1 MQMVVSHFRV
11 VPHNKLMAKFYILLT
26 MHHVMILVKWPTWR
40 TILFHVFIYI
50 FNSQHVPRTSCSSS
64 GERNCVNT
72 TSGSCHS
79 VSVAV
84 LCAGRKWSSDL
95 HTTRPPTAT
104 TGCIDTICLS
114 WWRARCAWNMQRV
127 KNINKNL
134 EKKCASS
141 WWQVCMRNMCFE
153 QLRMVTVLYSVQ

>member
-1 MQMVVSHFRV
+1 VSHFRV

-40 TILFHVFIYI
+40 TILFYVFIYI
-50 FNSQHVPRTSCSSS
+50 FNFQHVSSTLCSSS

-72 TSGSCHS
+72 TSGSCHP

-84 LCAGRKWSSDL
+84 SCAGRKWSSDL

-104 TGCIDTICLS
+104 RGCIDAICLS
-114 WWRARCAWNMQRV
+114 WWRARCARNMQRV
-127 KNINKNL
+127 KNI
-134 EKKCASS
+134 
-141 WWQVCMRNMCFE
+141 
-153 QLRMVTVLYSVQ
+153 